1 MIKNFLQ
8 NVFLKSGFQIR
19 KKNKFFIDP
28 NHFKILNI
36 NQPDWNLIIKSEKN
50 VKKKNKDLLTN
61 IRFYSLIQNLSHI
74 LRSNKNL
81 EDIVELETWNG
92 HSALIIAKLIKK
104 FKKKINL
111 HIFDSFQG
119 LSNPHKI
126 YDQTN
131 QIKERFIGNEKFVRK
146 ILKNYK
152 FTKIYPGWIPE
163 KFYLL
168 KNKKFSLIH
177 IDLCLYKP
185 TLESLNFFYPR
196 LVKGGILISN
206 VYNSNIFK
214 GETKAFDQFFKYN
227 KYSFMYKH
235 AFNTAFVIK

>member
-8 NVFLKSGFQIR
+8 NIFLKSGFQIR
-19 KKNKFFIDP
+19 NKNKVLIDP
-28 NHFKILNI
+28 NDFKILNI
-36 NQPDWNLIIKSEKN
+36 NNPDWNLIIKSEK
-50 VKKKNKDLLTN
+50 KTLKKNTDLLTN

-74 LRSNKNL
+74 LRSNNNL
-81 EDIVELETWNG
+81 EDIVELGTWNG

-126 YDQTN
+126 DNQTN
-131 QIKERFIGNEKFVRK
+131 QIKESFIGNYKFVKK
-146 ILKNYK
+146 IFKNYK
-152 FTKIYPGWIPE
+152 FVKIYKGWIPE

-177 IDLCLYKP
+177 IDLGMYKP
-185 TLESLNFFYPR
+185 TLNSLKFFYPR

-206 VYNSNIFK
+206 VYNSNLYK
-214 GETKAFDQFFKYN
+214 GETKAFDQFFKHN
-227 KYSFMYKH
+227 KYSFIYKH
-235 AFNTAFVIK
+235 ALNTAFVIK